1 MNKIASTEW
10 YTLQPK
16 SPHQF
21 YGTTTDW
28 NETIWVKINQSNATL
43 VQNALKNLR
52 DGDDEVPAKTNPK
65 RKLIIASNLVELFTS
80 LESYDSI
87 IERYNVAFS
96 KTIENNLINM
106 IDGEDY
112 VEIKVINDHRP
123 NFVNR

>member
-1 MNKIASTEW
+1 MNKIASSEW
-10 YTLQPK
+10 YSLQPK

-21 YGTTTDW
+21 YGTASDW

-43 VQNALKNLR
+43 VQNALKNLQE
-52 DGDDEVPAKTNPK
+52 GDDEVPAKTNPK
-65 RKLIIASNLVELFTS
+65 RKLIIASNLVELITS
-80 LESYDSI
+80 LDSYDAI

-96 KTIENNLINM
+96 KTIEHNLIHM

-112 VEIKVINDHRP
+112 VEIKVILDHSP